1 MSLLLASVISLLPSE
16 ACDNSSLSLSSLKL
30 ATEDLL
36 PRSLLLAEK
45 ALPKSFNPG
54 DKDGS

>member
-1 MSLLLASVISLLPSE
+1 MSLLLASVIPLLPSE

-36 PRSLLLAEK
+36 PRSLLLTEK